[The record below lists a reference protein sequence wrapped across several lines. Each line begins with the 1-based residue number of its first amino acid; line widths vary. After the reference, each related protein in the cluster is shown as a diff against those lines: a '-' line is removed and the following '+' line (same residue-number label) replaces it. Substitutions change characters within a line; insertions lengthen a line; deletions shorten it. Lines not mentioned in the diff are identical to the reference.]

1 MLYYL
6 QPNPGMGVLLLTNE
20 DGLLARARA
29 FDQRALAEIHN
40 KYYPELYRYLW
51 YRTND
56 SIVADDLASEVFMR
70 LLNVLQ
76 SGRPPESIRGWI
88 FGVAAHVVADHYR
101 SKGRRPQVELSE
113 ELPSVDSN
121 LDDKVNASMMNATV
135 RNAMQGLTEEQQTVL
150 ALRFGD
156 GWSVAETASVM
167 KKSATAV
174 KQLQFRALSALRRL
188 LEPTG
193 KEGGHE

>member
-1 MLYYL
+1 MVYFLRS
-6 QPNPGMGVLLLTNE
+6 NPPVGVLLLSDE
-20 DGLLARARA
+20 DELLAGART

-56 SIVADDLASEVFMR
+56 SIVADDLASEVFIR
-70 LLNVLQ
+70 LLNALQ
-76 SGRPPESIRGWI
+76 SGRPPESIRGWL

-135 RNAMQGLTEEQQTVL
+135 RNAMQDLTEEQQTVL

-156 GWSVAETASVM
+156 GWSVADTASVM
-167 KKSATAV
+167 RKSATAV
-174 KQLQFRALSALRRL
+174 KQLQFRALMALRRL

-193 KEGGHE
+193 REGGHE